1 MDINRWITAFV
12 SPYTIMKKYKGKTS
26 WDQALVRVLW
36 AGALAGLI
44 LGFFKMLVSTNIISL
59 AFSIAQWFT
68 GIIMMPISL
77 VIIWLLMALWLYL
90 SAKLMGSKAS
100 FTDHATDLTW
110 YIAPLAVI
118 ESILV
123 WIPLIGGWLGL
134 LIFLW
139 SLYPLTAIL
148 QATHKLSVGG
158 AVITWLVWIILELIV
173 IALIGTTVVTL
184 GSIGMLGLLNQY
196 VIGKINLAALVSSL

>member
-1 MDINRWITAFV
+1 MDINDWITAFV
-12 SPYTIMKKYKGKTS
+12 SPYTIMKKKKGKTS
-26 WDQALVRVLW
+26 WDQALARVLL

-44 LGFFKMLVSTNIISL
+44 LGFFRMLVSTNVVSL

-68 GIIMMPISL
+68 GIIMMPITL
-77 VIIWLLMALWLYL
+77 VIVWLLMSLWLYL

-110 YIAPLAVI
+110 YIAPLALI

-148 QATHKLSVGG
+148 QTTHKLSVGG
-158 AVITWLVWIILELIV
+158 AVITWLIWIVLEVVILLLV
-173 IALIGTTVVTL
+173 GTTAVTL
-184 GSIGMLGLLNQY
+184 GSIGILGVLSKY
-196 VIGKINLAALVSSL
+196 VLGNINLASLL